1 MGNPSVTIQVDAIIR
16 ATQDSINA
24 LKSQLNNLVPNS
36 NNAKQLNKL
45 IGTMTSNMMRL
56 QNMGNMP
63 LTSQADFKRIT
74 GYVNKIQEAEAIAKQ
89 IGQGI
94 NFGDIKLTKGQEAEF
109 AKLEQQLQ
117 DVENTYNRTINQ
129 IKANT
134 FTNDFQ
140 KNLQQGLGLK
150 NVDRLLNQDLDKILE
165 TVELKRE
172 ALANEMQEYA
182 NVLNS
187 PNIQRATQQNNLLQK
202 FMQQG
207 AQAFQGTD
215 VAKHINAVG
224 VLKGPS
230 GGLNGTQFYGKN
242 DRMTA
247 ILNELGLNFDAPEL
261 QALMQ
266 GKVQDF
272 IKNLQSYL
280 QNLPQDQLN
289 NLRLPS
295 IGASL
300 NLNQE
305 TTDKL
310 QAAQTQLNALTQVLP
325 ALSSGLQQAGAAAVT
340 FDEQTGKIVVDL
352 ERLRQQDTNLAR
364 SGFGFQSLNSQA
376 EVFKN
381 QLQQVNSE
389 FLRVQRAQSN
399 FNSMKMAITNF
410 MGFYQVLNL
419 TKRAVRE
426 AMNHIKELDTVM
438 NGIAIVSPNLNT
450 EDLWQQIDQYSKVAQ
465 QYGVTIKG
473 AYEVSKIYYQ
483 AGYDSADV
491 MTLMNETLKLSKIS
505 GLDYATTTNYMMTAT
520 RGFHMEVAEAS
531 TVVDVYS
538 NLAQNTAVSQQE
550 LAEAMSRTAS
560 SMEGVGA
567 TFQETSAMIA
577 TMEAATRETAYSIG
591 TALKSI
597 ASRYGE
603 LKKAPSEMVDEDGE
617 FLDYNK
623 VDTALKSVGIS
634 LKDSEGQFRN
644 MTDVILELS
653 DVWNTL
659 DSTQQ
664 RYIGTQFARIA

>member
-1 MGNPSVTIQVDAIIR
+1 MPEVNVKVNAIIEAASNSIANLKR
-16 ATQDSINA
+16 EIDSAVN
-24 LKSQLNNLVPNS
+24 PNS
-36 NNAKQLNKL
+36 NQFKQMSKYVNE
-45 IGTMTSNMMRL
+45 MASNMMKL
-56 QNMGNMP
+56 KNLGDMP
-63 LTSQADFKRIT
+63 FTSQADFKKANN
-74 GYVNKIQEAEAIAKQ
+74 YVNKIQEAEAMIKQ
-89 IGQGI
+89 IGQGL
-94 NFGDIKLTKGQEAEF
+94 NFGDMKLTKGQEAEF
-109 AKLEQQLQ
+109 AALEKELQ
-117 DVENTYNRTINQ
+117 AVEDRYNAAISKIR
-129 IKANT
+129 ANT
-134 FTNDFQ
+134 FTNEFQ
-140 KNLQQGLGLK
+140 KDLQTGFGKKNIQG
-150 NVDRLLNQDLDKILE
+150 LLNQDLEQVNQTIINKRDALKAQ
-165 TVELKRE
+165 VE
-172 ALANEMQEYA
+172 EY
-182 NVLNS
+182 NKTLSSIGVTS
-187 PNIQRATQQNNLLQK
+187 ATQQNNLLQNFIK
-202 FMQQG
+202 NG
-207 AQAFQGTD
+207 AAAFEGTE
-215 VAKHINAVG
+215 VAKHINSAG
-224 VLKGPS
+224 QLKQP
-230 GGLNGTQFYGKN
+230 NGSMKTQTRIEDIFN
-242 DRMTA
+242 A
-247 ILNELGLNFDAPEL
+247 LGLNISADEMKQAATAKASEFIRVLQDTLRGLSLKPNQLKGVQLDSVVQNLDLGKTTGKSLETANKQI
-261 QALMQ
+261 QALENTLP
-266 GKVQDF
+266 G
-272 IKNLQSYL
+272 L
-280 QNLPQDQLN
+280 QN
-289 NLRLPS
+289 
-295 IGASL
+295 A
-300 NLNQE
+300 LNQAG
-305 TTDKL
+305 L
-310 QAAQTQLNALTQVLP
+310 QFKVFENENGEMVLKIEKFRESI
-325 ALSSGLQQAGAAAVT
+325 ADVNRSKFNFNDLSSQAQAFKQQ
-340 FDEQTGKIVVDL
+340 L
-352 ERLRQQDTNLAR
+352 E
-364 SGFGFQSLNSQA
+364 
-376 EVFKN
+376 
-381 QLQQVNSE
+381 QVNGE
-389 FLRVQRAQSN
+389 FLRLQRAQSN

-450 EDLWQQIDQYSKVAQ
+450 EDLWQQIDEYSKIAQ

-603 LKKAPSEMVDEDGE
+603 LKKAPSEMIDEDGE

-653 DVWNTL
+653 DVWDTL

-664 RYIGTQFARIA
+664 RYIGTQFAGNR